1 MFKNRIYTARQWNV
15 MLTVGLEPTITVT
28 VISIPS
34 TAFSYV
40 TKRRTRN
47 TDYRNSDSRQIDF
60 LSRDS
65 IIRW

>member
-1 MFKNRIYTARQWNV
+1 
-15 MLTVGLEPTITVT
+15 MLTVEPTITVT

-65 IIRW
+65 IIR